1 VRATI
6 ERAYALLEKN
16 AEQGPPHFDLDND
29 ARRAALCDLTAAT
42 ARGSP
47 P

>member
-16 AEQGPPHFDLDND
+16 AEQAPPHFDLDDD
-29 ARRAALCDLTAAT
+29 ARRAALRDLTAAT
-42 ARGSP
+42 ARAP
-47 P
+47 PP